1 MTKYMIYL
9 ARFSFVAALVF
20 FLPPQALADGEL
32 GDDGLH
38 KQSWFLESFLDLR
51 DDLTEAQGKGKR
63 LAIMWEQKG
72 CPYCAETHTKNLAIP
87 EIKDYIKQNFEVIQL
102 NLWGDREVT
111 DLDGEV
117 TTEKK
122 LARKWGVV
130 FTPTIHFFVEETE
143 LEDGKPGNQQIAA
156 MMPGYFKPFHFIRM
170 FEWVKTRRYET
181 QHFQKYIAEM
191 VQKYHDE
198 GKPVNM
204 Y

>member
-1 MTKYMIYL
+1 MTVWMKTLSGLIL
-9 ARFSFVAALVF
+9 LAALVF
-20 FLPPQALADGEL
+20 FVPSSAFAEGEV

-51 DDLTEAQGKGKR
+51 EDTVEAKAAGKR

-72 CPYCAETHTKNLAIP
+72 CPYCAETHTKNLAIK
-87 EIKDYIKQNFEVIQL
+87 EISDYIKANFHVVQL

-111 DLDGEV
+111 DFDGEV

-130 FTPTIHFFVEETE
+130 FTPTIHFLVEANE
-143 LEDGKPGNQQIAA
+143 LKDGKPGIQQTAA
-156 MMPGYFKPFHFIRM
+156 VMPGYFKPFHFIRM

-191 VQKYHDE
+191 VKKYHDE
-198 GKPVNM
+198 GKDVKM
-204 Y
+204 W

>member
-1 MTKYMIYL
+1 MTVWTKTFHRL
-9 ARFSFVAALVF
+9 ALIV
-20 FLPPQALADGEL
+20 ALAAFIPNQAIAEGEV

-51 DDLTEAQGKGKR
+51 EDLAEAQGKGKR

-72 CPYCAETHTKNLAIP
+72 CPYCAETHTKNLAIK
-87 EIKDYIKQNFEVIQL
+87 EISDYIKANFEVIQL

-130 FTPTIHFFVEETE
+130 FTPTIHFFVEENE
-143 LEDGKPGNQQIAA
+143 LQDGKPGIRQIAA
-156 MMPGYFKPFHFIRM
+156 VMPGYFKPFHFVRM
-170 FEWVKTRRYET
+170 FEWVKERRYEN

-191 VQKYHDE
+191 VEKYRKE
-198 GKPVNM
+198 GKNVNM
-204 Y
+204 W

>member
-1 MTKYMIYL
+1 MTVLTKTLPGL
-9 ARFSFVAALVF
+9 ALLFAFVFHIPTPA
-20 FLPPQALADGEL
+20 QAEGEV

-51 DDLTEAQGKGKR
+51 EDVNEAKSKGKR

-72 CPYCAETHTKNLAIP
+72 CPYCAETHTKNLAIA
-87 EIKDYIKQNFEVIQL
+87 EISDYIKENFDVIQL

-111 DLDGEV
+111 DFDGEV

-130 FTPTIHFFVEETE
+130 FTPTIHFPVDANE
-143 LEDGKPGNQQIAA
+143 LKDGKPGVQQMAA
-156 MMPGYFKPFHFIRM
+156 TMPGYFRPFHFIRM
-170 FEWVKTRRYET
+170 FEWVKIRRYET

-191 VQKYHDE
+191 VKKYHDE
-198 GKPVNM
+198 GKDVNM
-204 Y
+204 W